1 MLKRIVTLS
10 LLISLPTIYVA
21 QGFYSR
27 NNWKNRKHE
36 FALGGGVSNAMTDLG
51 GGKGVGMDLK
61 KALTPID
68 LDHQATSYGFTLEYS
83 YAIARKWN
91 WRTNLVYGRISADD
105 KWTPSYRAT
114 RGFHFNSQIFE
125 VSTIFIHHFSKE
137 RIGHLYSLRNT
148 RGTKLGVKPLH
159 LGWYVFGGIG
169 GFKFDPKAS
178 VRNSNNSW
186 GASGE
191 NIRLQPLRTEGQGVA
206 GYSGSPYSLYNVCM
220 PFGFGARHSING
232 STGVKI
238 EFGYRFT
245 FTDYLD
251 DTSSKTV
258 LASDL
263 YNHFGGGQQGSL
275 AAYFSDHGSSFAG
288 NQRDQI
294 RGNDGFLEDDGYLF
308 LMLTFYFNRDPRHW
322 FDDARRSA
330 IKVRRPKASF

>member
-1 MLKRIVTLS
+1 MLKRIVTLA
-10 LLISLPTIYVA
+10 LLIGLPAIYVA

-36 FALGGGVSNAMTDLG
+36 FALGGGVSNALTDLG
-51 GGKGVGMDLK
+51 GGAGVGRD
-61 KALTPID
+61 LTPLD
-68 LDHQATSYGFTLEYS
+68 LDFPATSYAFTLEYS

-91 WRTNLVYGRISADD
+91 IRVNAIYGQVEGDD
-105 KWTPSYRAT
+105 RYTTSYRSI
-114 RGFHFNSQIFE
+114 RGINFRSPIAE
-125 VSTIFIHHFSKE
+125 LSTVFIHHFSKE

-159 LGWYVFGGIG
+159 LGWYVFGGVG
-169 GFKFDPKAS
+169 GFYYNPIGEA
-178 VRNSNNSW
+178 RYYNPW
-186 GASGE
+186 GVKGE
-191 NIRLQPLRTEGQGVA
+191 YNLRGLKTEGQSSQYSVA
-206 GYSGSPYSLYNVCM
+206 SVCM
-220 PFGFGARHSING
+220 PVGVGARHSING

-251 DTSSKTV
+251 DTSTKFPVESEI
-258 LASDL
+258 LANS
-263 YNHFGGGQQGSL
+263 GSA
-275 AAYFSDHGSSFAG
+275 AAYFAQPTAYASIGGVADPSAYLDGV
-288 NQRDQI
+288 
-294 RGNDGFLEDDGYLF
+294 RGNSRNFKERDGYMF